1 MSLSPRQRGV
11 RRNFRRRHDDDDDF
25 TDKVFFGW
33 SFFFRS
39 NDTNS
44 KCEEAPRYRQLIRN
58 SGRIV
63 NLCER
68 ARLSIASGRD

>member
-33 SFFFRS
+33 SFFFV
-39 NDTNS
+39 
-44 KCEEAPRYRQLIRN
+44 QMIRTLN
-58 SGRIV
+58 VKRRLDIV
-63 NLCER
+63 
-68 ARLSIASGRD
+68 S